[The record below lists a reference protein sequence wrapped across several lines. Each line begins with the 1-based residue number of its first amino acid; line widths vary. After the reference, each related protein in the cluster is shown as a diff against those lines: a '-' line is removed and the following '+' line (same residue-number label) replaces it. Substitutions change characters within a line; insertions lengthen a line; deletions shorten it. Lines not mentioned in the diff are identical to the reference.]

1 MNYRDLSNFTYG
13 ELKNFTY
20 EEMELGIP
28 DLLAKV
34 KEDNRPIPVSVY
46 EKLNELCE
54 ILKSEPQID
63 KKIVSDISNGISK
76 KTTKMQIVKK
86 ISEIILLTSRT
97 VELYE
102 KVKPIIKHII
112 ALFDQA

>member
-13 ELKNFTY
+13 ELENFTY
-20 EEMELGIP
+20 EELELGIP

-34 KEDNRPIPVSVY
+34 KKDNRPIPVSVY

-54 ILKSEPQID
+54 TLKSEPQID
-63 KKIVSDISNGISK
+63 KKVLSDISNGISK
-76 KTTKMQIVKK
+76 KTTKMQIIK
-86 ISEIILLTSRT
+86 IITEIIKLVVVTA
-97 VELYE
+97 ELYE

>member
-1 MNYRDLSNFTYG
+1 MTYKDLSNFTYG

-20 EEMELGIP
+20 EELELGIP

-34 KEDNRPIPVSVY
+34 KEDDKPIPISVY

-63 KKIVSDISNGISK
+63 KEAVSDISNEISK
-76 KTTKMQIVKK
+76 KTTKMQMVKS
-86 ISEIILLTSRT
+86 ISEIIKLIAVT
-97 VELYE
+97 VDLYE
-102 KVKPIIKHII
+102 KVKPIIKQII
-112 ALFDQA
+112 SLFE